1 MNIDRFKRLPEHI
14 GIIPDGNRR
23 WAVKNNMQKK
33 DGYKYGLQPGFE
45 MYDLCRE
52 LGIKELTFYGFT
64 KDNNKRPKDQTTEFR
79 RACVEAV
86 MSLCKKDAELLVVGD
101 YESDLFPKELIPFTR
116 RTKFGKGGIKINFLV
131 NYGWDWDIKDY
142 KEGKKLRYKN
152 TIKNIHS
159 SEISRIDLIIRWGGR
174 CRLSGFLPLQTVY
187 SDFYIIDDLWPDFK
201 KEHFYD
207 ALNWYQNQD
216 ITLGG

>member
-101 YESDLFPKELIPFTR
+101 YESDLFPKELIP
-116 RTKFGKGGIKINFLV
+116 
-131 NYGWDWDIKDY
+131 
-142 KEGKKLRYKN
+142 
-152 TIKNIHS
+152 
-159 SEISRIDLIIRWGGR
+159 
-174 CRLSGFLPLQTVY
+174 
-187 SDFYIIDDLWPDFK
+187 
-201 KEHFYD
+201 
-207 ALNWYQNQD
+207 
-216 ITLGG
+216 

>member
-1 MNIDRFKRLPEHI
+1 MVDFKRLPEHI

-23 WAVKNNMQKK
+23 WAVKNNMEKK
-33 DGYKYGLQPGFE
+33 DGYKYGIKPGFE
-45 MYDLCRE
+45 LYDICKE

-101 YESDLFPKELIPFTR
+101 YESDLFPKELIPFTH

-131 NYGWDWDIKDY
+131 NYGWDWDIEDY
-142 KEGKKLRYKN
+142 TAGKKLRDKS

-159 SEISRIDLIIRWGGR
+159 SQISRIDLIVRWGGR

-187 SDFYIIDDLWPDFK
+187 SDFYIIDDFWPDFK
-201 KEHFYD
+201 REQFYG
-207 ALNWYQNQD
+207 ALDWYQHQD

>member
-1 MNIDRFKRLPEHI
+1 MNIHTFKRLPEHI

-23 WAVKNNMQKK
+23 WAVKNNMEKK
-33 DGYKYGLQPGFE
+33 DGYKYGLDPGFKV
-45 MYDLCRE
+45 YNLCKN

-64 KDNNKRPKDQTTEFR
+64 KDNNKRPKEQTVEFTK
-79 RACVEAV
+79 ACVESV
-86 MSLCKKDAELLVVGD
+86 MSLSKKDAELLVVGD

-116 RTKFGKGGIKINFLV
+116 RTKFGKGGIKINLLV
-131 NYGWDWDIKDY
+131 NYGWDWDIKSY
-142 KEGKKLRYKN
+142 KTGKKLRDKN
-152 TIKNIHS
+152 VIKNIQS
-159 SEISRIDLIIRWGGR
+159 SQISRIDLILRWGGR

-201 KEHFYD
+201 KEHFYH
-207 ALNWYQNQD
+207 ALNWYQQQD